1 MPDVVTLLLRDFL
14 TWLAQDE
21 RPYDEV
27 MEAWRTSCPRMPV
40 WEEANERDF
49 LVRRRRGGEVLIGLS
64 PEGRRFLED
73 AGR

>member
-64 PEGRRFLED
+64 PKGRHFLED